1 MNPIIRAYYWLSH
14 YLFSNTLHGT
24 HSPFVYSFLENVVY
38 QKATSSHNKLGLL
51 TRIAKFT
58 PNNIVLCINADESSL
73 ATLSNVN
80 KTIISNYE
88 EIKNEALGFVYF
100 GEHMH
105 AAEMMDLYHQLKLN
119 TNSES
124 VFMFSNLLESSTKIK
139 VWRHLCKD
147 TTNIISIDFLHT
159 GVLFFDQ
166 KKPKEHFRI
175 YY

>member
-1 MNPIIRAYYWLSH
+1 MNPLIRTYYWLSH

-38 QKATSSHNKLGLL
+38 QKSTPSQKKLGLL

-58 PNNIVLCINADESSL
+58 PNNLILCINADESSL
-73 ATLSNVN
+73 AALSTLN
-80 KTIISNYE
+80 KNISTNYE
-88 EIKNEALGFVYF
+88 DVKNEALGFVYF
-100 GEHMH
+100 GEGMH

-124 VFMFSNLLESSTKIK
+124 VFVFSNLLESSTKTK

-147 TTNIISIDFLHT
+147 ATNIISIDFLHT
-159 GVLFFDQ
+159 GILFFDK

>member
-1 MNPIIRAYYWLSH
+1 MNPIIRAYYWLFH
-14 YLFSNTLHGT
+14 YIFSNTLHGT

-38 QKATSSHNKLGLL
+38 QKSSSLQKNLGLL

-58 PNNIVLCINADESSL
+58 PNNKVLCIKADESSL
-73 ATLSNVN
+73 SALSNLN
-80 KTIISNYE
+80 KTIITNYK
-88 EIKNEALGFVYF
+88 EIKDEAFGLVYF

-105 AAEMMDLYHQLKLN
+105 AAEMMDVYHQLKLN

-124 VFMFSNLLESSTKIK
+124 VFVFSNLLGSSTKTK

-147 TTNIISIDFLHT
+147 RTNIISIDFLHT